1 MHVPILFASYVIYII
16 RVVLLV
22 LSFANAGVE
31 QDEYIEKKE
40 SGLLFGLHIFLLII
54 VDFLLLM
61 MVDFPYAEIN
71 RLSVYNSKQV
81 YESLRKENP
90 PSLARESPQLLTRKC
105 VIQTEDHSLSSLCTH
120 LVLLQRLQTR
130 EREEQLELY
139 RLRMK
144 QTVWEHA
151 WNYIR

>member
-1 MHVPILFASYVIYII
+1 MKTLSLLTLNLGLSLGSCASTSNLAPSQPAPVSAPVLKQDPQPNHERLAWNYI
-16 RVVLLV
+16 
-22 LSFANAGVE
+22 
-31 QDEYIEKKE
+31 QT
-40 SGLLFGLHIFLLII
+40 
-54 VDFLLLM
+54 
-61 MVDFPYAEIN
+61 
-71 RLSVYNSKQV
+71 V

-105 VIQTEDHSLSSLCTH
+105 VNQTEDHSLSSLCTH